1 MTYEV
6 QEMVTVPVEGASLPG
21 QLAIPTGAGAVVL
34 FAHGAGS
41 SHLSDRN
48 RFVARALHQHGFGTL
63 LFDLLTRMEDVDYA
77 NRFDI
82 PLLTDRLMAAT
93 AYLDT
98 QAVVAERPFGYFGS
112 STGAA
117 SALQAAAQLPRRI
130 EAVVSRG
137 GRADLA
143 GTHSL
148 RKVRAATLLIM
159 GELDVDLLTLNQES
173 LEELSGPKS
182 LVVIDNATHLF
193 EEPGTLGEVALVAS
207 RWFRHYLLPASHPK
221 YLTKSP

>member
-6 QEMVTVPVEGASLPG
+6 QEMVMVPVEGAALPG
-21 QLAIPTGAGAVVL
+21 QLSIPTGAGAVVL

-48 RFVARALHQHGFGTL
+48 RFVARVLHQYGFGTL

-77 NRFDI
+77 NRFNI
-82 PLLTDRLMAAT
+82 PLLTDRLLAAT

-98 QAVVAERPFGYFGS
+98 LAVVAGRPLGYFGS

-130 EAVVSRG
+130 DAVVARG

-143 GTHSL
+143 GSHSL
-148 RKVRAATLLIM
+148 HKVRAATLLIV
-159 GELDVDLLTLNQES
+159 GELDVDLLTLNQEV
-173 LEELSGPKS
+173 LEELPGPKN
-182 LVVIDNATHLF
+182 LVVIDSATHLF
-193 EEPGTLGEVALVAS
+193 EEPGTLGEVAAVAS
-207 RWFRHYLLPASHPK
+207 RWLRQYLLPTAHPK
-221 YLTKSP
+221 HLPYTA